1 MQNQRESLCCKYY
14 VGVVYEY
21 IALALVSQL
30 TIHQKFRG
38 GKGCLALLNCSLR
51 LSSLDRIRS
60 DGLQVHFF
68 LGVFYGFF

>member
-14 VGVVYEY
+14 VGVVYDY

-38 GKGCLALLNCSLR
+38 GKG
-51 LSSLDRIRS
+51 
-60 DGLQVHFF
+60 
-68 LGVFYGFF
+68 